1 MRGKTGSVEKSKSLK
16 IASNG
21 TIEKLLTSD
30 KLEDIKLACELVK
43 ARDDL
48 RKIDYKYQ
56 QDRYTENQ
64 RQAEYH
70 KAGYGH
76 ILSDKYQMP
85 ISVRAARDKFLDSSN
100 PMDDQALIALKRT
113 QAVTTL
119 LTTSMMLIGVLGLI
133 VYII

>member
-16 IASNG
+16 IVSNG
-21 TIEKLLTSD
+21 MIESLMTSD
-30 KLEDIKLACELVK
+30 KLEDIKLACEVVK

-64 RQAEYH
+64 RQARYH

-85 ISVRAARDKFLDSSN
+85 MSVRDARDKFLNSSN

-119 LTTSMMLIGVLGLI
+119 LAQVTMFIGVLGIL
-133 VYII
+133 VYIV